1 MANNFRLANA
11 AADAAA
17 GDGASVGLGG
27 FIGASS
33 IFRFYVG
40 EQGATPEAAPAGTL
54 LSTAGNVVTGSFSAA
69 SGDGEID
76 TATVASDTAVASGTA
91 ASFWHTKSDGTT
103 PVADGTVG
111 TASTDFVFDNNVF
124 VAGGTIAVST
134 VAITV
139 PPH

>member
-17 GDGASVGLGG
+17 GDGSSVGLAGY
-27 FIGASS
+27 IGASAVVK
-33 IFRFYVG
+33 FYVG
-40 EQGATPEAAPAGTL
+40 AQGASPEAAPAGTL
-54 LSTAGNVVTGSFSAA
+54 LSTSGNVVTGSFSNA
-69 SGDGEID
+69 SGDGETD

-91 ASFWHTKSDGTT
+91 GSFMLFKSDGTT

-111 TASTDFVFDNNVF
+111 TASTDFVFDNAVF
-124 VAGGTIAVST
+124 VSGGTIAVST
-134 VAITV
+134 IAIQV

>member
-1 MANNFRLANA
+1 MANDFRLSNA

-17 GDGASVGLGG
+17 GDGSSVGLGG
-27 FIGASS
+27 YIGASS

-40 EQGATPEAAPAGTL
+40 AQNSDPETAPAGTL
-54 LSTAGNVVTGSFSAA
+54 LSTAGNVVTGSFSNA

-76 TATVASDTAVASGTA
+76 TSSVASDTAVASGTA
-91 ASFWHTKSDGTT
+91 GSFWHTQSDGTT

-111 TASTDFVFDNNVF
+111 TSSTDFVFNNNVF
-124 VAGGTIAVST
+124 VAGGTISVST